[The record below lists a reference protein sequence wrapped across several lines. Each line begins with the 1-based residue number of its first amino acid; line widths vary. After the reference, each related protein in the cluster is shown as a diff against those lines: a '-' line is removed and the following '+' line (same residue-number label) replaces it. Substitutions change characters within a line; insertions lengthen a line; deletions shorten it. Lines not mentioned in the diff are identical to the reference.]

1 MVLGRQQNVWGKA
14 DGLKVLDLVNP
25 QDFREL
31 ILDDF
36 DDSRIPLWAV
46 NAEIPVAEVVVPLV
60 WIPEDCEAHKPHC
73 EKPKEVLGVA
83 KFSKAGRSTQD
94 LLGIL
99 ESIRFNG
106 TDMPSKRKK

>member
-1 MVLGRQQNVWGKA
+1 LVLGRQQNVWGKA

-60 WIPEDCEAHKPHC
+60 WIPEDCEAHK
-73 EKPKEVLGVA
+73 L
-83 KFSKAGRSTQD
+83 S
-94 LLGIL
+94 L
-99 ESIRFNG
+99 
-106 TDMPSKRKK
+106 